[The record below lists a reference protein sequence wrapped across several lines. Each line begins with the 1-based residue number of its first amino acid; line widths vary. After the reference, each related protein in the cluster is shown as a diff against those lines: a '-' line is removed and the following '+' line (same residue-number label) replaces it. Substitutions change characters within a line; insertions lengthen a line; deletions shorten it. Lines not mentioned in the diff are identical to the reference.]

1 MRIDPAKATIC
12 GVMSNEVGDN
22 AVSKSN
28 EQVLGEENDQ
38 PCHMPIKK
46 KKSTSYIHTQ
56 GISKK
61 NE

>member
-1 MRIDPAKATIC
+1 MRIDSAKATIC
-12 GVMSNEVGDN
+12 GVMSNEVGDD

-46 KKSTSYIHTQ
+46 KKKAPAIYIP
-56 GISKK
+56 KA
-61 NE
+61 